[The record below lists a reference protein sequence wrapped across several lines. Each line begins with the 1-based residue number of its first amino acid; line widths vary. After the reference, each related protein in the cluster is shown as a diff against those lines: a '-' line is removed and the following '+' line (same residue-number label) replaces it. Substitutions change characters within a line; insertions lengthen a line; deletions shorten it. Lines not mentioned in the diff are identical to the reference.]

1 MWGKM
6 IVELRSL
13 WVEAGYQSD
22 LQQGS
27 FNARNEI
34 QQLAQVTFIIS
45 VQSLRYWRIA
55 VSSPPRRILRR

>member
-1 MWGKM
+1 M

-27 FNARNEI
+27 FN
-34 QQLAQVTFIIS
+34 QQLARVTFIIS
-45 VQSLRYWRIA
+45 V
-55 VSSPPRRILRR
+55 